1 MVKGYSKNSSLL
13 LMIMNLLMK
22 RSLLGI
28 VAVLFGVMATAQP
41 VSQPKRV
48 VADKIIAVVGDKIVL
63 KSDIDNSISDMV
75 RQGVELPPNAQCLTL
90 EQAMGIKALVL
101 QAEKDSLPITEE
113 EIETDIDNR
122 IRNFVAQLGSKDELE
137 RVAGKSVYQMK
148 EDFREAIRDQKLA
161 QSMRNKVVQDIRI
174 TPKEVQEYFN
184 KIPSDSLF
192 LYESEVEVGQIVL
205 FPKASREAEEYSVE
219 QLKDYKQ
226 QIESKKRDFCAIAN
240 NYTEDPGS
248 KDKCGQYE
256 INRSQKGYDPVWMSK
271 AFSLKEGQIS
281 TPFKTRF
288 GYHIIQ
294 LVSRSGDDAVV
305 RHILKIPQV
314 TKIELKSG
322 MEKLDSIRAKLIAG
336 TITFGE
342 AVNKYSNDEESK
354 FTGGMKQGRDGS
366 FLTIDQL
373 DKDLVVMLKDLKV
386 GQYSQPV
393 EFTDETGK
401 KGIRIVYLKS
411 KTEPHRENM
420 KDDYNRISSRALGE
434 KRNDALDNWFIKKIP
449 TYYIM
454 VDDQFKDC
462 PEMSKWLTPAAKN

>member
-1 MVKGYSKNSSLL
+1 
-13 LMIMNLLMK
+13 MK

-28 VAVLFGVMATAQP
+28 VAVLSGVIATAQP

-184 KIPSDSLF
+184 KIPADSLF

-314 TKIELKSG
+314 TKIELKAG

-342 AVNKYSNDEESK
+342 AVNKFSDDDGSK
-354 FTGGMKQGRDGS
+354 FSGGAITGQDGS
-366 FLTIDQL
+366 TYVNIDQL
-373 DKDLVVMLKDLKV
+373 DKDMVVILKNLKP
-386 GQYSQPV
+386 GDISEPQ
-393 EFTDETGK
+393 
-401 KGIRIVYLKS
+401 VYLDDRGR
-411 KTEPHRENM
+411 KTVRILYFKERTNPHKENLRE
-420 KDDYNRISSRALGE
+420 DYNRVSVRALEE
-434 KRNDALDNWFIKKIP
+434 KKSIELEKWFKDHIPNYYIYLDSTFQSCPELKDWKKAADALVTEKV
-449 TYYIM
+449 Y
-454 VDDQFKDC
+454 
-462 PEMSKWLTPAAKN
+462 

>member
-1 MVKGYSKNSSLL
+1 
-13 LMIMNLLMK
+13 MK
-22 RSLLGI
+22 RSLLCMVAGFFT
-28 VAVLFGVMATAQP
+28 VAVMAQP
-41 VSQPKRV
+41 VSQTKRV
-48 VADKIIAVVGDKIVL
+48 VADKIIAVIGDKIVL
-63 KSDIDNSISDMV
+63 KSDLDNSLADMV
-75 RQGVELPPNAQCLTL
+75 RQGIELPENAQCLTL

-101 QAEKDSLPITEE
+101 QAEKDSLPITDE
-113 EIETDIDNR
+113 EIEADIDNR
-122 IRNFVAQLGSKDELE
+122 IRSYITQLGSKDELE

-148 EDFREAIRDQKLA
+148 EDFRDAIRDQKLA
-161 QSMRNKVVQDIRI
+161 QAMRNKVVQDIRI

-184 KIPSDSLF
+184 KIPTDSLP

-205 FPKASREAEEYSVE
+205 FPKASRDAEEYCLE

-226 QIESKKRDFCAIAN
+226 QIESGKKDFCSIAN

-256 INRSQKGYDPVWMSK
+256 VNRSQKNLDPTWLSK

-288 GYHIIQ
+288 GYHILQ

-305 RHILKIPQV
+305 RHILRVPQV
-314 TKIELKSG
+314 TKVELKNG
-322 MEKLDSIRAKLIAG
+322 MERLDSIRAKLIAG
-336 TITFGE
+336 TVQFGE
-342 AVNKYSNDEESK
+342 AVAKYSNDEESK
-354 FTGGMKQGRDGS
+354 FTGGMLQGRDGS

-373 DKDLVVMLKDLKV
+373 DKDMVVMLKDLRV

-393 EFTDETGK
+393 EFTDPTGK
-401 KGIRIVYLKS
+401 KGIRIVYLKT

-420 KDDYNRISSRALGE
+420 KDDYNRISQRALEE
-434 KRNDALDNWFIKKIP
+434 KKNDALDTWFAKRIP

-454 VDDQFKDC
+454 VDDQYKSC
-462 PEMSKWLTPAAKN
+462 PEMSKWIGPTTAAKN